1 LQKKAQ
7 RKVYKWAFE
16 PHKTQQK
23 VFKELIKKAKNT
35 AFGRDH
41 NFHKITTYSEFKQQV
56 KVTDYEGLRTYIDR
70 VVSGE
75 KNVLWKGKPLY
86 FAKTSGTTSG
96 AKYIPITKE
105 SMPTHIKAAKEALAM
120 LYCRKK

>member
-1 LQKKAQ
+1 MSIKSILAIPFAKKAQ

-41 NFHKITTYSEFKQQV
+41 NFHKITRIQNLNNK
-56 KVTDYEGLRTYIDR
+56 
-70 VVSGE
+70 
-75 KNVLWKGKPLY
+75 
-86 FAKTSGTTSG
+86 
-96 AKYIPITKE
+96 
-105 SMPTHIKAAKEALAM
+105 
-120 LYCRKK
+120 